1 MIQTANELIE
11 ALRPRKAPTSL
22 KLSGINQLKENGDI
36 RTTKILSGWNLKSN
50 QEEKGTIEIIH

>member
-22 KLSGINQLKENGDI
+22 KLSGISQLKENGDI
-36 RTTKILSGWNLKSN
+36 QTTKILLEWNLKSN
-50 QEEKGTIEIIH
+50 QGEKGTIGTIH